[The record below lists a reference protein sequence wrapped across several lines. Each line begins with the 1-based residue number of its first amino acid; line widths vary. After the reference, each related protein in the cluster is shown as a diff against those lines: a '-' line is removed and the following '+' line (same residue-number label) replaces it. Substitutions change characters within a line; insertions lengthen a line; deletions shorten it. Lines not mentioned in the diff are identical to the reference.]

1 MVNYTSY
8 FVSALIN
15 SNLKFMPGIQ
25 VRLIFLKQVGSSIHS
40 AKNNCF
46 CFDLRDKICSFTDSY
61 SLLSPVNDKAEVC
74 FFFFIVNI
82 ILQIVEKQHI

>member
-15 SNLKFMPGIQ
+15 SNLKIMPGIH
-25 VRLIFLKQVGSSIHS
+25 VRLIFFLKQVGSSIHS

-46 CFDLRDKICSFTDSY
+46 CFDLRGKICSFTDSY
-61 SLLSPVNDKAEVC
+61 SFLSPVNDKAEVC
-74 FFFFIVNI
+74 FFFIVNI
-82 ILQIVEKQHI
+82 ILQIVKKQHI

>member
-15 SNLKFMPGIQ
+15 SNLKLMPGIH
-25 VRLIFLKQVGSSIHS
+25 VRLIIFLKQVGSSIHS

-61 SLLSPVNDKAEVC
+61 SLLSPVNDKA
-74 FFFFIVNI
+74 
-82 ILQIVEKQHI
+82 